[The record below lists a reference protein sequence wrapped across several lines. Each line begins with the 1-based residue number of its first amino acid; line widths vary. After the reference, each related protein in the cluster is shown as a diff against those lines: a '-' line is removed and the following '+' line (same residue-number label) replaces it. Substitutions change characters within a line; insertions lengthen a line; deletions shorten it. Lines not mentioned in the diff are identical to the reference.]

1 MKCQSIK
8 RNINKVCAG
17 EFKDRIKIQ
26 TTSIAPNNS
35 PNALSSVGFTTVA
48 TMWALVKTNPARE
61 FIDGVNIENGL
72 NTDFYIRYN
81 SAIPLDKQLW
91 VEYKDVLFKITNT
104 NNIDKMDN
112 IVRLRSTEKGD
123 KNINANKR

>member
-1 MKCQSIK
+1 MKCGSIK

-17 EFKDRIKIQ
+17 DFRDRINIQ
-26 TTSIAPNNS
+26 TTSITPNNS
-35 PNALSSVGFTTVA
+35 PNGLSSVGFETIA
-48 TMWALVKTNPARE
+48 TMWALVKTNASRE
-61 FIDGVNIENGL
+61 FIDGVNIQNGL

-91 VEYKDVLFKITNT
+91 VEFKGSLYKIINT
-104 NNIDKMDN
+104 DNIDKMDN

-123 KNINANKR
+123 SSINANKR

>member
-1 MKCQSIK
+1 MKCKSIK

-17 EFKDRIKIQ
+17 EFRDRIKIQ
-26 TTSIAPNNS
+26 TTSITPNNS
-35 PNALSSVGFTTVA
+35 PNALSSVGFATVA

>member
-1 MKCQSIK
+1 MRCQSIK
-8 RNINKVCAG
+8 RNTNKVCAG
-17 EFKDRIKIQ
+17 DFRDRIAIQ
-26 TTSIAPNNS
+26 TTSITPNNS
-35 PNALSSVGFTTVA
+35 PNALSSVGFSTIA
-48 TMWALVKTNPARE
+48 TMWALVKTNPSRE

-91 VEYKDVLFKITNT
+91 VEYKSVLYKITNT
-104 NNIDKMDN
+104 DNIDKMDN

-123 KNINANKR
+123 KTINANKR

>member
-1 MKCQSIK
+1 MLPYLVNKPYNTLLSIP
-8 RNINKVCAG
+8 
-17 EFKDRIKIQ
+17 
-26 TTSIAPNNS
+26 TTLPQPFRTDAS
-35 PNALSSVGFTTVA
+35 
-48 TMWALVKTNPARE
+48 MWALVKTNPARE
-61 FIDGVNIENGL
+61 FIEGVNIENGL

-104 NNIDKMDN
+104 DNIDKMDN